1 MEFEIKQKDIMGRIG
16 NLTINGKKIETPAL
30 MPVYS
35 INDPIVTIEELKN
48 LGVKILM
55 TNAYIIY
62 KNEELRE
69 KILNQ
74 GIHKFLNFDGII
86 AVDSGSYQLMKYGD
100 IDVTN
105 EEILKF
111 ENDIKADIGSFLDI
125 PTIPYAYKENAEN
138 DLKTTL
144 ERAKETANLRA
155 KLNLNLTINAAIQG
169 STFLDLR
176 KKSAREIS
184 KNFKLN
190 AIGGIVPLMESYKF
204 SDLVDI
210 IVTVKKSVPSSNV
223 IHAFG
228 LGHPMIFGLAV
239 ALGCDIFDSAAYA
252 LFAKDK
258 RYFTENG
265 TKKISELKYLPCE
278 CPACKN
284 KNPEEISEKDIAM
297 HNLHV
302 SMQEIKKIKE
312 AINENCLW
320 DYVLSRSISH
330 PYLYYAVKNLKKHRK
345 FLANYDLITKKSA
358 FYDFNFGCRTEIYN
372 VKKRL
377 KNIESKNFLKIP
389 QFGNVPEEIL
399 DIYPFTSYD
408 LKAHSEI
415 YHSVKDIEKI
425 RAIMDY
431 QFGKDAH
438 KILEKFNLKI
448 KHSKE
453 SGRMRYLYNNN
464 ELIATIRAHD
474 SFILPH
480 NSLIS
485 ELHKFFKFPKLRV
498 VIDDVAVPFVKEGRN
513 VFAKFVI
520 MVDKNLRAG
529 DVCLVVDKNDN
540 LICRGILF
548 LSPKECLDFDRG
560 VAVKI
565 N

>member
-1 MEFEIKQKDIMGRIG
+1 MEFEIKQKDIAGRIG
-16 NLTINGKKIETPAL
+16 NLIINKKKIETPAL

-35 INDPIVTIEELKN
+35 INNPILTIEELKN
-48 LGVKILM
+48 FGVNILM

-62 KNEELRE
+62 KNNELKE
-69 KILNQ
+69 KILNS

-86 AVDSGSYQLMKYGD
+86 AVDSGSYQLMKYGN

-111 ENDIKADIGSFLDI
+111 EKNIGADIGSFLDI
-125 PTIPYAYKENAEN
+125 PTMPYAYKENAEN
-138 DLKTTL
+138 DLKKTL
-144 ERAKETANLRA
+144 ERAKEAINFKDNLI
-155 KLNLNLTINAAIQG
+155 INAAIQG

-190 AIGGIVPLMESYKF
+190 AIGGIVSLMENYKF
-204 SDLVDI
+204 SELVDI
-210 IVTVKKSVPSSNV
+210 IITVKKNVPSSNV

-258 RYFTENG
+258 RYLTEKG

-278 CPACKN
+278 CQICRN
-284 KNPEEISEKDIAM
+284 KNPEEMSEKDIAM
-297 HNLHV
+297 HNLYL

-320 DYVLSRSISH
+320 DYVLSRAISH
-330 PYLYYAVKNLKKHRK
+330 PYLFNAVKNLKKYRK
-345 FLANYDLITKKSA
+345 FLANFDLITKKSA
-358 FYDFNFGCRTEIYN
+358 FYDFGFECRTEIYN
-372 VKKRL
+372 VKKRI
-377 KNIESKNFLKIP
+377 KNVKSENFLKIP
-389 QFGNVPEEIL
+389 KFGNVPKEIL
-399 DIYPFTSYD
+399 DIYPFNFYNLADNSI
-408 LKAHSEI
+408 SE
-415 YHSVKDIEKI
+415 IEKI
-425 RAIMDY
+425 KAIMDY

-438 KILEKFNLKI
+438 KILDKFNLKI

-453 SGRMRYLYNNN
+453 SGRMRYLYNDK

-474 SFILPH
+474 SFIIPH
-480 NSLIS
+480 NSLIK

-513 VFAKFVI
+513 VFAKFI
-520 MVDKNLRAG
+520 INVDKDLRPG
-529 DVCLVVDKNDN
+529 DICLVVDKNDN
-540 LICRGILF
+540 LINKGNLF
-548 LSPKECLDFDRG
+548 LSPKECLEFEKG
-560 VAVKI
+560 IGVKI
-565 N
+565 K